1 VLGVSQEIY
10 KPRINIARPFLMVRR
25 ISLISLEGI
34 AQRHAKSRHDVH
46 SDLGLACDPRIFRG
60 GRRVSFLSLCGV
72 QNRSLSDYEKP
83 VAQHHLWGDTWRNVR
98 CPLTTGIGPI
108 FLICRISCKQQ
119 WRGNTM
125 LQTNLQHLFSAKDL
139 EETIKSHENVMVCCG
154 RMGPMCIPVY
164 EVMDELQGEYS
175 HVAFRDMEFDTPDA
189 AAIRNLPECSS
200 FRGLPF
206 TVYFNNGKVVK
217 ATSSIQNRDQV
228 TQILDAHFTGKTV
241 SQ

>member
-1 VLGVSQEIY
+1 
-10 KPRINIARPFLMVRR
+10 
-25 ISLISLEGI
+25 
-34 AQRHAKSRHDVH
+34 
-46 SDLGLACDPRIFRG
+46 
-60 GRRVSFLSLCGV
+60 
-72 QNRSLSDYEKP
+72 
-83 VAQHHLWGDTWRNVR
+83 
-98 CPLTTGIGPI
+98 
-108 FLICRISCKQQ
+108 
-119 WRGNTM
+119 M
-125 LQTNLQHLFSAKDL
+125 LQTNLQHLLSAKDL

-189 AAIRNLPECSS
+189 AAIRNLPECSN

-228 TQILDAHFTGKTV
+228 TQILDAHFKGKTV